1 MKFSNFEREDKTR
14 VKFAILHAKNV
25 LQIMVLSFFTMFTY
39 YFKLITQLLFLV
51 EIRGNSKSIFA
62 DLVCSSDCRNS
73 DILLSCLSI
82 KDVINVGGEGRE
94 KSKKGQRFANRDH
107 SG

>member
-1 MKFSNFEREDKTR
+1 MKFSNFEREDKTW
-14 VKFAILHAKNV
+14 VKFAILQAKNV
-25 LQIMVLSFFTMFTY
+25 LQIIDLMHLMVLSFFTTFTC

-82 KDVINVGGEGRE
+82 KDVINVGGEDRE
-94 KSKKGQRFANRDH
+94 K
-107 SG
+107 

>member
-1 MKFSNFEREDKTR
+1 
-14 VKFAILHAKNV
+14 
-25 LQIMVLSFFTMFTY
+25 MVLSFFIRFTC

-82 KDVINVGGEGRE
+82 KDVINIGGEGRE
-94 KSKKGQRFANRDH
+94 KSKKGQRFAIVRDH